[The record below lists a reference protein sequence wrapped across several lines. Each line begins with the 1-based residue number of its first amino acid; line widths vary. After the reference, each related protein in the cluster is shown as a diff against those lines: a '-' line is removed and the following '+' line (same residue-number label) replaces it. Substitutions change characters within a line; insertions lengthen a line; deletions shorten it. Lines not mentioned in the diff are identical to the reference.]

1 MNVIFY
7 AADGMD
13 DTTEGVSF
21 ADDITIK
28 FWLFVRSD

>member
-21 ADDITIK
+21 ADDIALHID
-28 FWLFVRSD
+28 VRAYN